1 MYNIHCA
8 LVFSLRV
15 VLGTVGT
22 SSGRRVTTAGAYNK
36 TTMTLSR
43 PRVVEHTIT
52 DDHLPRQ
59 ARDKHGPQNAYQPT
73 NKPTNK
79 LTSYLGRRFAQV
91 ITAPD
96 LLMLIAVRKCRFV
109 RRLCNR

>member
-1 MYNIHCA
+1 LLCA
-8 LVFSLRV
+8 NVARSRYQRTETAAEIDAIVKGVKDVLHPSVLATMKKVRQRFCRFSF
-15 VLGTVGT
+15 
-22 SSGRRVTTAGAYNK
+22 SGDT
-36 TTMTLSR
+36 
-43 PRVVEHTIT
+43 H
-52 DDHLPRQ
+52 DHLPRQ

-96 LLMLIAVRKCRFV
+96 LLMLIAV
-109 RRLCNR
+109 